1 MSQEDIQV
9 GQERYTEVPEVMC
22 EMGVRTKN
30 MGYEM
35 LKRKK
40 SILTK
45 VRQGHRKA
53 EMEEAQ
59 GLWTVLVTD
68 QWVEPSLRQVTNFL
82 VKILSKVTLPFPSSN

>member
-9 GQERYTEVPEVMC
+9 GQERYKEVPEVMC

-40 SILTK
+40 
-45 VRQGHRKA
+45 VY
-53 EMEEAQ
+53 
-59 GLWTVLVTD
+59 
-68 QWVEPSLRQVTNFL
+68 
-82 VKILSKVTLPFPSSN
+82 

>member
-1 MSQEDIQV
+1 MDDCCMHNIIALHNDQPKLGMSP
-9 GQERYTEVPEVMC
+9 G
-22 EMGVRTKN
+22 
-30 MGYEM
+30 
-35 LKRKK
+35 L
-40 SILTK
+40 
-45 VRQGHRKA
+45 RQHSHRKA